1 LIFTTSMRNFRASS
15 ITISGHLSSLVV
27 LLPFVFN
34 DCSPNLR
41 DFTLGAHDVSH
52 QARNNS
58 SSLHRRVFVDCNRG
72 SGNKLEESGNG
83 RDLDD
88 ELHGAG
94 NEVS

>member
-1 LIFTTSMRNFRASS
+1 MRDFCTSS

-41 DFTLGAHDVSH
+41 DFTLGAHDGSH

-58 SSLHRRVFVDCNRG
+58 SRLHRRVFVDCNRR
-72 SGNKLEESGNG
+72 SSNNLEESGNG